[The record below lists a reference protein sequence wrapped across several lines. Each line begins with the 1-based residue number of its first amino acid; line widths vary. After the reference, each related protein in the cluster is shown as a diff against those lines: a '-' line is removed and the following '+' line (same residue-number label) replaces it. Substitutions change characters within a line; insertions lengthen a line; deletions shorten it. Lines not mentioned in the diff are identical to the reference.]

1 MNRTSKTLQR
11 SLASAAILIGFSI
24 SHTVSAHDLNQ
35 ALFGGTA
42 PGNERVDLFLVQCFS
57 DPSLGGGAAAGRL
70 AVRMQ
75 KRANS
80 NSFLSMQVM
89 KGGVIKNAVVAQAAN
104 VWSPWVHVEQG
115 NGDYTLSVNQT
126 HAVNT
131 AYKIE
136 YHCESTGG
144 AHVGTSVVTLQN
156 Q

>member
-1 MNRTSKTLQR
+1 MNITSNILQKN
-11 SLASAAILIGFSI
+11 LALVAVLIGFSI

-35 ALFGGTA
+35 SLVGGQA

-57 DPSLGGGAAAGRL
+57 DPGLGGGASANRL

-80 NSFLSMQVM
+80 NGFLSMQVM

-104 VWSPWVHVEQG
+104 VWSPWLYVQGG
-115 NGDYTLSVNQT
+115 NGDYSMSVNQT
-126 HAVNT
+126 HAANT
-131 AYKIE
+131 LYKIE
-136 YHCESTGG
+136 YHCETSGG
-144 AHVGTSVVTLQN
+144 AHTGTSLVTLQN